1 MGISFCNQSNNFT
14 ITGKKKLTE
23 WILLVC
29 FLEKRVLEEIN
40 YILCDDTFLSTL
52 NKQYLKHTA
61 LTDIITFDYSTRKKI
76 NAEIYISIDRV
87 RANAA
92 TYKVSLS
99 EELRRVMIHGV
110 LHCIGFN
117 DKTNRTRAVMR
128 KMEDKYL
135 LLYSEMS

>member
-1 MGISFCNQSNNFT
+1 MGISFSNQSHKFT
-14 ITGKKKLTE
+14 LTGKKKLIE

-40 YILCDDTFLSTL
+40 YIFCDDTFLLML

-92 TYKVSLS
+92 TYKVSLA

-110 LHCIGFN
+110 LHCIGFT

-128 KMEDKYL
+128 RMENKYL

>member
-1 MGISFCNQSNNFT
+1 MGISFSNQSNNFT

-110 LHCIGFN
+110 LHCIGFT
-117 DKTNRTRAVMR
+117 DKTKRTRAVMR
-128 KMEDKYL
+128 RMENKYL
-135 LLYSEMS
+135 QLYSEMS